1 MVCSCVQRRGACER
15 LRPLL
20 KRVRSVHPALLR
32 HSILGLGFVV
42 VVAVAVWAID
52 PYNPFLVYQL
62 SSVFYFAIAAAGLT
76 VLTGLNGQLSL
87 GHGALMGIGAYT
99 TAVVLKSYTDLNPG
113 LVMATATLVT
123 ALASIIVGAAAARL
137 RGPYLA
143 GATLGL
149 AVGLPGVAVRFS
161 NIFGGDA
168 GTPVPA
174 LIPPDA
180 LSSVAPEVW
189 LAWIGLVPTVI
200 TFVLLANLVRTRY
213 GRDFRAIR
221 EDEVASALYGIR
233 VARTQVLAFVLSG
246 ACAGLAGSL
255 LGYTSNLA
263 APGSF
268 PLTLSLLL
276 LAAVV
281 IGGLGTLPGAVWG
294 ALIVVFVPDW
304 IGSLND
310 AVHLPSALRDQ
321 LPLALFGAV
330 FVVAMLAFPHGIQG
344 GLVHLWRLRA
354 NRRKTAAS
362 EQAVSTT

>member
-1 MVCSCVQRRGACER
+1 VLDR
-15 LRPLL
+15 LSAFRPT
-20 KRVRSVHPALLR
+20 LLR
-32 HSILGLGFVV
+32 HSILGLVFLL
-42 VVAVAVWAID
+42 VAGLLVWWID
-52 PYNPFLVYQL
+52 SFNQFLVYEL
-62 SSVFYFAIAAAGLT
+62 ASVCYFAIAAAGLT

-99 TAVVLKSYTDLNPG
+99 SAVLLTNHTDLNPG
-113 LVMATATLVT
+113 LVMVAATLVT
-123 ALASIIVGAAAARL
+123 AAASVIVGIAAARL

-161 NIFGGDA
+161 NVFGGDT
-168 GTPVPA
+168 GLSVPA
-174 LIPPDA
+174 LSAPDA
-180 LSSVAPEVW
+180 LNSVSPVLWLVW
-189 LAWIGLVPTVI
+189 VALIPTVI

-221 EDEVASALYGIR
+221 EDEVAAALYGIR

-255 LGYTSNLA
+255 LGYTSNVA

-276 LAAVV
+276 LAAIV

-294 ALIVVFVPDW
+294 ALIIVFAPTW
-304 IGSLND
+304 ISTFSSAMN
-310 AVHLPSALRDQ
+310 LPSSLQGQ

-330 FVVAMLAFPHGIQG
+330 FVLAMLAFPHGVQG
-344 GLVHLWRLRA
+344 GLVRLWRLRA
-354 NRRKTAAS
+354 GRRAAGPS
-362 EQAVSTT
+362 EVVAGT

>member
-1 MVCSCVQRRGACER
+1 LIR
-15 LRPLL
+15 LRSIRPTL
-20 KRVRSVHPALLR
+20 VRHGL
-32 HSILGLGFVV
+32 LGLLLGLAAAF
-42 VVAVAVWAID
+42 ALWGID
-52 PYNPFLVYQL
+52 SFRPFMVYEL
-62 SSVFYFAIAAAGLT
+62 SSVTYFAIAAAGLT

-99 TAVVLKSYTDLNPG
+99 TAVLLKGHTDLDPG
-113 LVMATATLVT
+113 LVMVAATLVT
-123 ALASIIVGAAAARL
+123 AVASVVIGAAAARL

-143 GATLGL
+143 GATLAL

-168 GTPVPA
+168 GTNVPA
-174 LIPPDA
+174 LAPPDT
-180 LSSVAPEVW
+180 LSSITPEVW
-189 LAWIGLVPTVI
+189 LAWIGLIPAVI

-255 LGYTSNLA
+255 LAYTSNLA

-276 LAAVV
+276 LAAIV
-281 IGGLGTLPGAVWG
+281 IGGLGTLPGAIWG
-294 ALIVVFVPDW
+294 ALVIVFVPDW

-310 AVHLPSALRDQ
+310 AARLPTAVRDQ

-344 GLVHLWRLRA
+344 GLVRLWRLRSS
-354 NRRKTAAS
+354 RRKNATSDEAM
-362 EQAVSTT
+362 ETT

>member
-1 MVCSCVQRRGACER
+1 MSVQS
-15 LRPLL
+15 LL
-20 KRVRSVHPALLR
+20 KRVASVRPALLR
-32 HSILGLGFVV
+32 NSMLGLGVGL
-42 VVAVAVWAID
+42 AAALAVWAID

-62 SSVFYFAIAAAGLT
+62 SSVCYFAIAAAGLT

-99 TAVVLKSYTDLNPG
+99 TAVVLKGHTDLNPG
-113 LVMATATLVT
+113 LVMAAATVVT
-123 ALASIIVGAAAARL
+123 AVASIIVGAAAARL

-168 GTPVPA
+168 GTSVPA
-174 LIPPDA
+174 LVPPDA
-180 LSSVAPEVW
+180 LSSLAPEVW
-189 LAWIGLVPTVI
+189 LAWIGLIPTVI

-221 EDEVASALYGIR
+221 EDEVASALHGIR

-255 LGYTSNLA
+255 LAYTSNLA

-276 LAAVV
+276 LAAIV

-310 AVHLPSALRDQ
+310 AVHLPSAVRDQ

-344 GLVHLWRLRA
+344 GLLRLWRLRA
-354 NRRKTAAS
+354 SRRKRGSS
-362 EQAVSTT
+362 EEAIGTV

>member
-1 MVCSCVQRRGACER
+1 VLKSLGA
-15 LRPLL
+15 LRPTL
-20 KRVRSVHPALLR
+20 VR
-32 HSILGLGFVV
+32 HSILGLGFVL
-42 VVAVAVWAID
+42 AAGLAVWWID
-52 PYNPFLVYQL
+52 SFNPFFVYEL
-62 SSVFYFAIAAAGLT
+62 SSVCYFAIAAAGLT

-87 GHGALMGIGAYT
+87 GHGALMAIGAYT
-99 TAVVLKSYTDLNPG
+99 TAVLLKDHTDLNPAW
-113 LVMATATLVT
+113 VMGAATLVT
-123 ALASIIVGAAAARL
+123 AGASVIIGAAAARL

-149 AVGLPGVAVRFS
+149 AVGLPGLAVRFS
-161 NIFGGDA
+161 NIFGGDE
-168 GTPVPA
+168 GTGVPA
-174 LIPPDA
+174 LSAPPA
-180 LSSVAPEVW
+180 LSSVTAEVW
-189 LAWIGLVPTVI
+189 LVWVGLIPTVI

-276 LAAVV
+276 LAAIV

-294 ALIVVFVPDW
+294 ALIIVFVPSW
-304 IGSLND
+304 ISSLSE
-310 AVHLPSALRDQ
+310 AVNLPVALQ
-321 LPLALFGAV
+321 GNLPLALFGAV

-344 GLVHLWRLRA
+344 GLVRLWRLRA
-354 NRRKTAAS
+354 SRRKAGGPEAA
-362 EQAVSTT
+362 

>member
-1 MVCSCVQRRGACER
+1 VLGRLGAVGPT
-15 LRPLL
+15 LI
-20 KRVRSVHPALLR
+20 R
-32 HSILGLGFVV
+32 HSILGLGFGL
-42 VVAVAVWAID
+42 AAALAVWGID
-52 PYNPFLVYQL
+52 SFNPFLVYQL
-62 SSVFYFAIAAAGLT
+62 SSVSYFAIAAAGLT

-99 TAVVLKSYTDLNPG
+99 TAILLKGHTDLDPG
-113 LVMATATLVT
+113 LVMGAATLVT
-123 ALASIIVGAAAARL
+123 AGASIIVGAAAARL

-161 NIFGGDA
+161 NVFGGDA
-168 GTPVPA
+168 GTTVPA
-174 LIPPDA
+174 LSAPDA
-180 LSSVAPEVW
+180 LSSVPQEVW
-189 LAWIGLVPTVI
+189 LAWVGLVPTVI
-200 TFVLLANLVRTRY
+200 TFVLLANLVRTHY

-255 LGYTSNLA
+255 LAYTSNLA

-268 PLTLSLLL
+268 PLTLSLIL
-276 LAAVV
+276 LAAIV

-294 ALIVVFVPDW
+294 ALIIVFVPDW

-310 AVHLPSALRDQ
+310 TVHLPSAVRDQ

-344 GLVHLWRLRA
+344 GLVRLWRWRA
-354 NRRKTAAS
+354 GRRKSGAS
-362 EQAVSTT
+362 AGAVNTT

>member
-1 MVCSCVQRRGACER
+1 MRRRGACER
-15 LRPLL
+15 VQSVLGRLSALRPTLI
-20 KRVRSVHPALLR
+20 R
-32 HSILGLGFVV
+32 HSILGLGFLL
-42 VVAVAVWAID
+42 AAGLAVWWVD
-52 PYNPFLVYQL
+52 SFNQFLVYEL
-62 SSVFYFAIAAAGLT
+62 SSVCYFAIAAAGLT

-99 TAVVLKSYTDLNPG
+99 TAVLLKGHTELNPG
-113 LVMATATLVT
+113 LVMAAATLVT
-123 ALASIIVGAAAARL
+123 AGASVIVGAAAARL

-161 NIFGGDA
+161 NVFGGDT
-168 GTPVPA
+168 GLSIPA
-174 LIPPDA
+174 LSAPDP
-180 LSSVAPEVW
+180 LSSVPPVVW
-189 LAWIGLVPTVI
+189 LVWVGLVPTVI

-255 LGYTSNLA
+255 LGYTSNVA

-276 LAAVV
+276 LAAIV

-294 ALIVVFVPDW
+294 ALIIVFAPDW
-304 IGSLND
+304 ISSLSE
-310 AVHLPSALRDQ
+310 AAHLPIALQGQ

-330 FVVAMLAFPHGIQG
+330 FVLAMLAFPHGIQG
-344 GLVHLWRLRA
+344 GIVRLWRLRA
-354 NRRKTAAS
+354 SRRTTGAS
-362 EQAVSTT
+362 EAAAGT